1 MIPIRLD
8 AINVKCLANMKI
20 NVAGRLYVST
30 VVCLNIAHL
39 ASVKDLPNV

>member
-8 AINVKCLANMKI
+8 AINVKCLATMKI